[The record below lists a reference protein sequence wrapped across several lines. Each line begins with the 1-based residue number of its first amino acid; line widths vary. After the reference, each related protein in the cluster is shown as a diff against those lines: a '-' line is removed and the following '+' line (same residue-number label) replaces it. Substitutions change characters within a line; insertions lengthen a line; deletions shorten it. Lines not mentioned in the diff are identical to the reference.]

1 MCVIQCSIGIP
12 TGTCKLNLYV
22 DFSLIRVCTYRK
34 IYFNSQQT
42 MAGGMDRT
50 AGAANA
56 RDGCFFSHSHVST
69 FCCFGVRRLC
79 AVKECNAAKTPSES
93 TDDSCGRNV
102 PAPDR

>member
-50 AGAANA
+50 AGAAN
-56 RDGCFFSHSHVST
+56 RDTAMDVFFLTATSALSV
-69 FCCFGVRRLC
+69 FFGVRRL
-79 AVKECNAAKTPSES
+79 AQ
-93 TDDSCGRNV
+93 
-102 PAPDR
+102 